1 MGVVIE
7 TDDAR
12 LEIAKGSAVSVNGAG
27 DKVVLG
33 YRTEE
38 DKKQGSK
45 GLAMMALVPQDKVR
59 YLYFQG
65 DVKVIKRKEPKG
77 D

>member
-12 LEIAKGSAVSVNGAG
+12 LEIPKGTIISVNGAG
-27 DKVVLG
+27 DKVVSG
-33 YRTEE
+33 FRSPQ
-38 DKKQGSK
+38 DKEKK
-45 GLAMMALVPQDKVR
+45 NVAIMALVPQDHVR

-65 DVKVIKRKEPKG
+65 DVKVVKHKEPKSG
-77 D
+77 A